1 MPSVTDAV
9 ARSYLDLRWNFDP
22 AAGTAAGDAASDA
35 RLGSFDDVSVRR
47 QLAAFRA
54 MAGAVEE
61 MEIAGLQDEIDRTAL
76 LDDIRVTIFRFQH
89 ERPHVH
95 DPAFWV
101 AHLFGAYQGLLDRA
115 GDDAERRADAALAR
129 LVATPQFLANAAAT
143 LKHPPSVMVDT
154 ALTMLE
160 GGAGLPGAVAEAFSA
175 RVPARA
181 EALRVA
187 AHEAAAALAS
197 FRGTLIEDLQANPAE
212 LAFAVGEDE
221 FNRRLHHEHALRATA
236 PELWRYG
243 LRLVEQCDADLRE
256 GAGRVAPGAH
266 WAETV
271 RRLRAEP
278 PASPPLEAYAGEIA
292 RARSFLADSG
302 IVALPTAELVVEE
315 TPPHLRHFLPAI
327 WCVPPG
333 PEEDGRAGRLYVA
346 SAASGALHSRHELW
360 AWAAGEA
367 WPGHFLERQVAASQ
381 RSLVRRYL
389 WTPLTV
395 RGWAL
400 YAEDLLAEAGFAGSA
415 EARLMGSVRRLR
427 AAVRV
432 ILDVGLHTRG
442 MTPAEGASFAV
453 EHLALD
459 RAEAM
464 EMVRRVSARPTY
476 AMADAVGRRELLDLR
491 ESWRGKAGAA
501 APLRAFHDAVLSYGG
516 LPVSLIR
523 WGMGLDD

>member
-1 MPSVTDAV
+1 MPSATDSL

-61 MEIAGLQDEIDRTAL
+61 LEIAGLQDEIDRTAL

-95 DPAFWV
+95 DPAFWLS
-101 AHLFGAYQGLLDRA
+101 HLFGAYQGLLDRS
-115 GDDAERRADAALAR
+115 GEDSGRRADAALAR
-129 LVATPQFLANAAAT
+129 LVATPEYLHGAAAT
-143 LKHPPSVMVDT
+143 LRSPPPVMLGT
-154 ALTMLE
+154 ALTMVE
-160 GGAGLPGAVAEAFSA
+160 GGADLPRLLADEFAE
-175 RVPARA
+175 RVPALA
-181 EALRVA
+181 DALAVA
-187 AHEAAAALAS
+187 AHEAAAALAH
-197 FRGTLIEDLQANPAE
+197 FKTTLRTELQANPAE
-212 LAFAVGEDE
+212 LSFAVGEDE
-221 FNRRLHHEHALRATA
+221 FNRRLHHEHALRSTA

-243 LRLVEQCDADLRE
+243 LRLVEECSGAMQDAA
-256 GAGRVAPGAH
+256 GALAPGVP
-266 WAETV
+266 WAETI
-271 RRLRAEP
+271 RRLRTEGP
-278 PASPPLEAYAGEIA
+278 SVSLMEAYADEVG
-292 RARSFLADSG
+292 RARGFLAESG
-302 IVALPTAELVVEE
+302 LVALPPAELKVEP
-315 TPPHLRHFLPAI
+315 TPRYLQHFLPVV

-333 PEEDGRAGRLYVA
+333 PEEASRPGRLYVSDA
-346 SAASGALHSRHELW
+346 EGGAGHSRHETW
-360 AWAAGEA
+360 AWAAAEA
-367 WPGHFLERQVAASQ
+367 WPGHFLQRQTAAAQ

-400 YAEDLLAEAGFAGSA
+400 YAEELLAEAGFAGGA
-415 EARLMGSVRRLR
+415 EARLMGTLRRLR

-442 MTPAEGASFAV
+442 MTPAEGVSYAV
-453 EHLALD
+453 EHLAVNRD
-459 RAEAM
+459 EAM
-464 EMVRRVSARPTY
+464 EMVRRASARPTY
-476 AMADAVGRRELLDLR
+476 ALADAVGRRELLQLR
-491 ESWRGKAGAA
+491 ESWRARVGPA
-501 APLRAFHDAVLSYGG
+501 APLRAFHDAVLAYGG

>member
-1 MPSVTDAV
+1 MPRPTDAL

-22 AAGTAAGDAASDA
+22 AAGTAVGDAASDA
-35 RLGSFDDVSVRR
+35 RLGIFDDASVRQ

-61 MEIAGLQDEIDRTAL
+61 LEVAALQDEIDRTAL

-95 DPAFWV
+95 DPAFWLS
-101 AHLFGAYQGLLDRA
+101 HLFGALHGLLIRA
-115 GDDAERRADAALAR
+115 EQDTERRAAAALSR
-129 LVATPQFLANAAAT
+129 LEAAPAFLAAAGAT
-143 LKHPPSVMVDT
+143 LKSPPPVMLGT

-160 GGAGLPGAVAEAFSA
+160 GGAGLP
-175 RVPARA
+175 RQ
-181 EALRVA
+181 VA
-187 AHEAAAALAS
+187 ALFGVLVPSLADRLGPAGTAAAAALAH
-197 FRGTLIEDLQANPAE
+197 FKTLLRTELQANPAE
-212 LAFAVGEDE
+212 LSFAVGEDE
-221 FNRRLHHEHALRATA
+221 FNRRLHHEHALRSTA

-243 LRLVEQCDADLRE
+243 LRLVEETDAELHAE
-256 GAGRVAPGAH
+256 AEVVSPGEP

-278 PASPPLEAYAGEIA
+278 PSLPLLEAYAEEVG
-292 RARSFLADSG
+292 RARGF
-302 IVALPTAELVVEE
+302 VAEAGVVELPSAELLIET
-315 TPPHLRHFLPAI
+315 TPPFLLHFLPAV

-333 PEEDGRAGRLYVA
+333 PEERGLPGRLYV
-346 SAASGALHSRHELW
+346 SEGGESTLHSRHETW
-360 AWAAGEA
+360 AWAAAEI
-367 WPGHFLERQVAASQ
+367 WPGHFLQRCTAASQ
-381 RSLVRRYL
+381 ASLVRKHL

-395 RGWAL
+395 RGWSL
-400 YAEDLLAEAGFAGSA
+400 YAEELLADAGFAGSR
-415 EARLMGSVRRLR
+415 EARLMGTLRRLR

-442 MTPAEGASFAV
+442 MTPAEGVSYAV
-453 EHLALD
+453 EHLAVD
-459 RAEAM
+459 REEAM

-476 AMADAVGRRELLDLR
+476 ALADAVGRRELLALR
-491 ESWRGKAGAA
+491 EAWRAEAG
-501 APLRAFHDAVLSYGG
+501 PRVSIRAFHDEVLSYGG

>member
-22 AAGTAAGDAASDA
+22 AAGTAVGDAASDS

-61 MEIAGLQDEIDRTAL
+61 MEIADLQDEIDRTAL

-95 DPAFWV
+95 DPAFWLM
-101 AHLFGAYQGLLDRA
+101 HLFGAYQGLLDRV

-129 LVATPQFLANAAAT
+129 LAATPDFLANATAT
-143 LKHPPSVMVDT
+143 LHSPPTVMLDT

-160 GGAGLPGAVAEAFSA
+160 GGDGLAQELADAYAA
-175 RVPARA
+175 RVPARG
-181 EALRVA
+181 EALRAA
-187 AHEAAAALAS
+187 AHEAAASLAH
-197 FRGTLIEDLQANPAE
+197 FKTTLRTELQANPAE

-243 LRLVEQCDADLRE
+243 LRLVEQLDGLMRE
-256 GAGRVAPGAH
+256 AAERLAPGVP
-266 WAETV
+266 WAQTV
-271 RRLRAEP
+271 RRLRSE
-278 PASPPLEAYAGEIA
+278 SPTMPMMEAYAAEVA
-292 RARSFLADSG
+292 RAQSFLAESG
-302 IVALPTAELVVEE
+302 LVAMPSGDLRVESM
-315 TPPHLRHFLPAI
+315 PGYLQHFLPSV

-333 PEEDGRAGRLYVA
+333 AEEAQRPGRLYVGA
-346 SAASGALHSRHELW
+346 PESGSRHSRHETW
-360 AWAAGEA
+360 AWAAAEG
-367 WPGHFLERQVAASQ
+367 WPGHFLQRQAAAGQ

-400 YAEDLLAEAGFAGSA
+400 YAEELLAEAGFAGGA
-415 EARLMGSVRRLR
+415 EAKLMGALRRLR
-427 AAVRV
+427 AGVRV
-432 ILDVGLHTRG
+432 ILDIGLHTRG
-442 MTPAEGASFAV
+442 MTPAEGVSLAV

-459 RAEAM
+459 RPEAM

-476 AMADAVGRRELLDLR
+476 ALAEAVGRRELLDLR
-491 ESWRGKAGAA
+491 ESWRAKAGAGA
-501 APLRAFHDAVLSYGG
+501 SLRTFHDAVLGYGG

>member
-1 MPSVTDAV
+1 MPSVTDAL

-61 MEIAGLQDEIDRTAL
+61 LEIADLQDEIDRTAL

-95 DPAFWV
+95 DPAFWLT
-101 AHLFGAYQGLLDRA
+101 HLFGALQGLLDRA
-115 GDDAERRADAALAR
+115 DDDPQRRAAAALAR
-129 LVATPQFLANAAAT
+129 LQATPGFLAGAAAT
-143 LKHPPSVMVDT
+143 LRSPPPVMLGT
-154 ALTMLE
+154 ALTMVE
-160 GGAGLPGAVAEAFSA
+160 GGAGLPRAVAAEFSA
-175 RVPARA
+175 RVPGQAD
-181 EALRVA
+181 ALA
-187 AHEAAAALAS
+187 AGAHEAAAALAHFKTS
-197 FRGTLIEDLQANPAE
+197 LRTELQANPAE
-212 LAFAVGEDE
+212 LSFAVGEDE

-243 LRLVEQCDADLRE
+243 LRLVEEAGAVMQDAA
-256 GAGRVAPGAH
+256 GALAPGVP
-266 WAETV
+266 WAETI

-278 PASPPLEAYAGEIA
+278 PSVPLLEAYADEVG
-292 RARSFLADSG
+292 RARGFLAASG
-302 IVALPTAELVVEE
+302 LVGVPSAELRVEH
-315 TPPHLRHFLPAI
+315 TPPFLRHFVPAV
-327 WCVPPG
+327 WCAPAG
-333 PEEDGRAGRLYVA
+333 PEEGSRAGRLYVSEA
-346 SAASGALHSRHELW
+346 GSGTVHCRHETW
-360 AWAAGEA
+360 AWAAAEA
-367 WPGHFLERQVAASQ
+367 WPGHFLQRQTAAAQ

-400 YAEDLLAEAGFAGSA
+400 YAEELLADAGFAGGA
-415 EARLMGSVRRLR
+415 EARLLGAVRRLR

-432 ILDVGLHTRG
+432 ILDIGLHPRG
-442 MTPAEGASFAV
+442 MTPAEGVSYAV
-453 EHLALD
+453 EHLAVD
-459 RAEAM
+459 RDEAM
-464 EMVRRVSARPTY
+464 EMVRRASARPTY
-476 AMADAVGRRELLDLR
+476 AMADAVGRRELLQLR
-491 ESWRGKAGAA
+491 ESWRVRVGPKE
-501 APLRAFHDAVLSYGG
+501 PLRAFHDAVLAYGG

>member
-22 AAGTAAGDAASDA
+22 AAGTAAGDAAADA

-54 MAGAVEE
+54 MAGAVED
-61 MEIAGLQDEIDRTAL
+61 MEIADLQDEIDRTAL

-101 AHLFGAYQGLLDRA
+101 VHLFGAWQGLLDRA
-115 GDDAERRADAALAR
+115 DHDTERRADAALAR
-129 LVATPQFLANAAAT
+129 LVATPEFLANAAAT
-143 LKHPPSVMVDT
+143 LKNPPSVLLDT

-160 GGAGLPGAVAEAFSA
+160 GGAGLAEAVGETFAA

-187 AHEAAAALAS
+187 AREAAVAVAS
-197 FRGTLIEDLQANPAE
+197 FRGTLLDDLQANPAE

-243 LRLVEQCDADLRE
+243 LRLVEQCDADVRE
-256 GAGRVAPGAH
+256 GAGRVAPGEH

-271 RRLRAEP
+271 RRLRGEP
-278 PASPPLEAYAGEIA
+278 THLSPIEAYADEVG
-292 RARSFLADSG
+292 RARGFLAETG
-302 IVALPTAELVVEE
+302 LVAVPGAELVVEE
-315 TPPHLRHFLPAI
+315 TPPYLRHFLPAI
-327 WCVPPG
+327 WCVPAG
-333 PEEDGRAGRLYVA
+333 PEEAGRAGRLYVA
-346 SAASGALHSRHELW
+346 GTGSGALHSRHETW

-367 WPGHFLERQVAASQ
+367 WPGHFLQRQTAAAQ

-400 YAEDLLAEAGFAGSA
+400 YAEELLAEAGFAGSA
-415 EARLMGSVRRLR
+415 EARLMGALRRLR

-442 MTPAEGASFAV
+442 MTPSEGVSFAV

-459 RAEAM
+459 RPEAM
-464 EMVRRVSARPTY
+464 EMVRRASARPTY
-476 AMADAVGRRELLDLR
+476 ALADAVGRRELLDLR
-491 ESWRGKAGAA
+491 ESWRARAGAG
-501 APLRAFHDAVLSYGG
+501 APIRAFHDAVLSYGG